1 MSKSSETYTTK
12 EILNNF
18 INNDFSEF
26 KRDSKEFA
34 DKISDFISKQAL
46 LNQKL
51 LDFKKKI
58 EEKQEEEKDNKIK
71 IKWYKRD
78 WFKMIVTGVTV
89 GTIMLGIGKIF

>member
-1 MSKSSETYTTK
+1 MTKSTETYTTK

-26 KRDSKEFA
+26 KRDSKDFA
-34 DKISDFISKQAL
+34 EKISEFISKQSL
-46 LNQKL
+46 INQEL

-58 EEKQEEEKDNKIK
+58 EDEKEKAEDNKIK

-78 WFKMIVTGVTV
+78 WFKIVATGITV
-89 GTIMLGIGKIF
+89 GTIMLGIGKLF